1 MWNDAKILCN
11 VISEWHWKS
20 IKVFPSAVAVL
31 DKRVS
36 GIWMLTSSIEIWLL
50 VLVLLDRKHPL
61 VLLVLSP
68 PTWKE
73 PVNHSPKLLSLFN
86 LDPELLYST
95 SSSLYSIQF
104 IIKFSHIVFRLFS
117 CSCTFQTIAQQI
129 TGWNKLIKITLYRL
143 YEANSD
149 FLSRLFLLKHLHI

>member
-1 MWNDAKILCN
+1 MWNDAKILFN

-50 VLVLLDRKHPL
+50 VVLLDRKHPL

-129 TGWNKLIKITLYRL
+129 TGWNKLIKTTLNSRL
-143 YEANSD
+143 YAVSSD
-149 FLSRLFLLKHLHI
+149 FLSR